1 MTKLSVTV
9 GEIAKK
15 IQEPDEPLT
24 SVINRLRSW
33 TKEGVLKPLGDEAP
47 GTGQKLRY
55 PERAIV
61 DAAILSRLARHYGI
75 WATKVPLFAGALD
88 TAVKQLPKARAA
100 AEADLPEVIYLIVGT
115 TGTGKNLRV
124 LSDIQYVPDPQKS
137 RRLQDRPPERVL
149 KLSPFMSDGLF
160 IDLTSLFERLGVPL
174 AEAEV
179 LKKEFEEL
187 KRLAKKFPGIELI
200 KRG

>member
-1 MTKLSVTV
+1 MTQLTV
-9 GEIAKK
+9 GEIAKRIK
-15 IQEPDEPLT
+15 EPDEPI
-24 SVINRLRSW
+24 SGVINRLRSW

-88 TAVKQLPKARAA
+88 LAVKQLPKARAA
-100 AEADLPEVIYLIVGT
+100 AELDPAKVIYLIVGT
-115 TGTGKNLRV
+115 TGQGKNLRV
-124 LSDIQYVPDPQKS
+124 QSNIQYVDDAWRS
-137 RRLQDRPPERVL
+137 RRPKDGLPKRSI

-174 AEAEV
+174 AEAEA
-179 LKKEFEEL
+179 LKK
-187 KRLAKKFPGIELI
+187 LAKEYPGIERI
-200 KRG
+200 QRG